1 MDLGQ
6 ESIDNRAVAAAD
18 LGRRTTDTEP
28 LKTRT
33 ARLRAAI
40 RAADGVM
47 FGIAKEIVEIAD
59 HWATYRGEAECEAAR
74 WVHQIDPR
82 RTLAWWREVHAAYER
97 FGARNA
103 RYVTW
108 EAARWAAKKV
118 TADRWESAVDA
129 IRRGFHDRDMGRSV
143 ALSRGQ
149 CRLVLS
155 EFVTKTPATNRQAAR
170 VERLEDR
177 VTQLEE
183 FIVTM
188 GLVVPEPR

>member
-103 RYVTW
+103 RMVTW

-118 TADRWESAVDA
+118 TDDRWSTAVEVL
-129 IRRGFHDRDMGRSV
+129 RVVFRDSENGRSLP
-143 ALSRGQ
+143 LSLTQ
-149 CRLVLS
+149 CRKALA
-155 EFVTKTPATNRQAAR
+155 EFVTKTPATNRQSAR
-170 VERLEDR
+170 VERLEER
-177 VTQLEE
+177 VAQLEE